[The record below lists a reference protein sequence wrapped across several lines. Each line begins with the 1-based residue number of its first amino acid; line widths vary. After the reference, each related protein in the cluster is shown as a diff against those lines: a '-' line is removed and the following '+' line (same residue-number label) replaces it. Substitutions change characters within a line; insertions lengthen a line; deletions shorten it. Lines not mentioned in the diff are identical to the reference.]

1 MKKLWKSGVALVL
14 VCALMFTQFNTVNVF
29 ANTSVQAEES
39 ETKEQITVSVTVVGD
54 SVHGTE
60 AHTRFE
66 NWLVNYKVTV
76 DKGAT
81 ADDAFKKALESNGYS
96 YEKNSWNFYYSC
108 GYNLYI
114 IYVLYFKKNAVDLV
128 AIIAIIF
135 LMIANWGVVLAVIGK
150 FLTIL
155 MPFILGFFFACFINP
170 LVKRVHSLLNRMKP
184 GKGAKIKKAFSVIIS
199 YVVVIG
205 VITVLLIYII
215 PQIKESIG
223 ELGNTIQDGYQY
235 MITHQKE
242 LNEKIPFIGL
252 GGGIEYIKEF
262 AYKKIMSNGSEIL
275 PYVYHVS
282 SSLLTTS
289 YNVLMGLVISIY
301 IILDMKKL
309 KRSARKVVYA
319 LSPKKKEQE
328 VWQTMKQC
336 SHIFNGFLIGKM
348 IDSLIIGILCL
359 IAMSILKLPYAL
371 LLSLIVCITNMIPYF
386 GPIIGAIPGV
396 MIYLFID
403 IRYAFIFALM
413 ILILQQF
420 DGLYLGPKILGD
432 QTGIKP
438 LWVIF
443 GITVGGAYF
452 GVMGMFLGVPVVA
465 VIMYLLQLFLDKKLK
480 KKNIST
486 FDSK

>member
-1 MKKLWKSGVALVL
+1 MEKKSKCLEILKTLVSNMWYIVA
-14 VCALMFTQFNTVNVF
+14 
-29 ANTSVQAEES
+29 
-39 ETKEQITVSVTVVGD
+39 
-54 SVHGTE
+54 
-60 AHTRFE
+60 
-66 NWLVNYKVTV
+66 
-76 DKGAT
+76 
-81 ADDAFKKALESNGYS
+81 
-96 YEKNSWNFYYSC
+96 
-108 GYNLYI
+108 
-114 IYVLYFKKNAVDLV
+114 LV

-170 LVKRVHSLLNRMKP
+170 LVKRVHSLLNRIKP

-215 PQIKESIG
+215 PQIKASIG

-262 AYKKIMSNGSEIL
+262 AYKKIMSNSSEIL

-328 VWQTMKQC
+328 VWETMKQC

-348 IDSLIIGILCL
+348 IVSLIIGILCL

>member
-1 MKKLWKSGVALVL
+1 M
-14 VCALMFTQFNTVNVF
+14 
-29 ANTSVQAEES
+29 E
-39 ETKEQITVSVTVVGD
+39 
-54 SVHGTE
+54 
-60 AHTRFE
+60 
-66 NWLVNYKVTV
+66 
-76 DKGAT
+76 
-81 ADDAFKKALESNGYS
+81 
-96 YEKNSWNFYYSC
+96 
-108 GYNLYI
+108 
-114 IYVLYFKKNAVDLV
+114 KKNKCLEILKTLVSNMWYIVALV

-155 MPFILGFFFACFINP
+155 MPFILGFACFINP

-215 PQIKESIG
+215 PQIKASIG

>member
-1 MKKLWKSGVALVL
+1 M
-14 VCALMFTQFNTVNVF
+14 
-29 ANTSVQAEES
+29 E
-39 ETKEQITVSVTVVGD
+39 
-54 SVHGTE
+54 
-60 AHTRFE
+60 
-66 NWLVNYKVTV
+66 
-76 DKGAT
+76 
-81 ADDAFKKALESNGYS
+81 
-96 YEKNSWNFYYSC
+96 
-108 GYNLYI
+108 
-114 IYVLYFKKNAVDLV
+114 KKNKCLEILKTLVSNMWYIVALV

-170 LVKRVHSLLNRMKP
+170 LVKRVHSLLNRIKP

-215 PQIKESIG
+215 PQIKASIG
-223 ELGNTIQDGYQY
+223 ELGNTVQDGYQY

-480 KKNIST
+480 KKDIST

>member
-1 MKKLWKSGVALVL
+1 M
-14 VCALMFTQFNTVNVF
+14 
-29 ANTSVQAEES
+29 E
-39 ETKEQITVSVTVVGD
+39 
-54 SVHGTE
+54 
-60 AHTRFE
+60 
-66 NWLVNYKVTV
+66 
-76 DKGAT
+76 
-81 ADDAFKKALESNGYS
+81 
-96 YEKNSWNFYYSC
+96 
-108 GYNLYI
+108 
-114 IYVLYFKKNAVDLV
+114 KKNKCLEILKTLVSNMWYIVALV

-215 PQIKESIG
+215 PQIKASIG

-252 GGGIEYIKEF
+252 GGGIEYIEEF
-262 AYKKIMSNGSEIL
+262 AYKKIMSNGSEII

-328 VWQTMKQC
+328 VWETMKQC

>member
-1 MKKLWKSGVALVL
+1 M
-14 VCALMFTQFNTVNVF
+14 
-29 ANTSVQAEES
+29 E
-39 ETKEQITVSVTVVGD
+39 
-54 SVHGTE
+54 
-60 AHTRFE
+60 
-66 NWLVNYKVTV
+66 
-76 DKGAT
+76 
-81 ADDAFKKALESNGYS
+81 
-96 YEKNSWNFYYSC
+96 
-108 GYNLYI
+108 
-114 IYVLYFKKNAVDLV
+114 KKNKCLEILKTLVSNMWYIVALV

-215 PQIKESIG
+215 PQIKASIG

-262 AYKKIMSNGSEIL
+262 AYKKIMSNGSEII

-282 SSLLTTS
+282 YSLLTTS

-328 VWQTMKQC
+328 VWETMKQC

>member
-1 MKKLWKSGVALVL
+1 M
-14 VCALMFTQFNTVNVF
+14 
-29 ANTSVQAEES
+29 E
-39 ETKEQITVSVTVVGD
+39 
-54 SVHGTE
+54 
-60 AHTRFE
+60 
-66 NWLVNYKVTV
+66 
-76 DKGAT
+76 
-81 ADDAFKKALESNGYS
+81 
-96 YEKNSWNFYYSC
+96 
-108 GYNLYI
+108 
-114 IYVLYFKKNAVDLV
+114 KKNKCLEILKTLVSNMWYIVALV

-480 KKNIST
+480 KKNI
-486 FDSK
+486 FNL

>member
-1 MKKLWKSGVALVL
+1 M
-14 VCALMFTQFNTVNVF
+14 
-29 ANTSVQAEES
+29 E
-39 ETKEQITVSVTVVGD
+39 
-54 SVHGTE
+54 
-60 AHTRFE
+60 
-66 NWLVNYKVTV
+66 
-76 DKGAT
+76 
-81 ADDAFKKALESNGYS
+81 
-96 YEKNSWNFYYSC
+96 
-108 GYNLYI
+108 
-114 IYVLYFKKNAVDLV
+114 KKNKCLEILKTLVSNMWYIVALV

-223 ELGNTIQDGYQY
+223 KLGNTIQDGYQY

>member
-1 MKKLWKSGVALVL
+1 M
-14 VCALMFTQFNTVNVF
+14 
-29 ANTSVQAEES
+29 E
-39 ETKEQITVSVTVVGD
+39 
-54 SVHGTE
+54 
-60 AHTRFE
+60 
-66 NWLVNYKVTV
+66 
-76 DKGAT
+76 
-81 ADDAFKKALESNGYS
+81 
-96 YEKNSWNFYYSC
+96 
-108 GYNLYI
+108 
-114 IYVLYFKKNAVDLV
+114 KKNKCLEILKTLVSNMWYIVALV

-215 PQIKESIG
+215 PQIKASIG

-262 AYKKIMSNGSEIL
+262 AYKKIMSNGSEII

-282 SSLLTTS
+282 SSLLTMS

-328 VWQTMKQC
+328 VWETMKQC

-480 KKNIST
+480 K
-486 FDSK
+486 

>member
-1 MKKLWKSGVALVL
+1 M
-14 VCALMFTQFNTVNVF
+14 
-29 ANTSVQAEES
+29 E
-39 ETKEQITVSVTVVGD
+39 
-54 SVHGTE
+54 
-60 AHTRFE
+60 
-66 NWLVNYKVTV
+66 
-76 DKGAT
+76 
-81 ADDAFKKALESNGYS
+81 
-96 YEKNSWNFYYSC
+96 
-108 GYNLYI
+108 
-114 IYVLYFKKNAVDLV
+114 KKNKCLEILKTLVSNMWYIVALV

-215 PQIKESIG
+215 PQIKASIG

-235 MITHQKE
+235 IITHQKE

-262 AYKKIMSNGSEIL
+262 AYKKIMSNGSEII

-328 VWQTMKQC
+328 VWETMKQC

>member
-1 MKKLWKSGVALVL
+1 MEKKSKCLEILKTLVSNMWYIVA
-14 VCALMFTQFNTVNVF
+14 
-29 ANTSVQAEES
+29 
-39 ETKEQITVSVTVVGD
+39 
-54 SVHGTE
+54 
-60 AHTRFE
+60 
-66 NWLVNYKVTV
+66 
-76 DKGAT
+76 
-81 ADDAFKKALESNGYS
+81 
-96 YEKNSWNFYYSC
+96 
-108 GYNLYI
+108 
-114 IYVLYFKKNAVDLV
+114 LV

-170 LVKRVHSLLNRMKP
+170 LVKRVHSLLNRIKP

-215 PQIKESIG
+215 PQIKASIG

-262 AYKKIMSNGSEIL
+262 AYKKIMSNSSEIL

-328 VWQTMKQC
+328 VWETMKQC

-432 QTGIKP
+432 QMGIKP

>member
-1 MKKLWKSGVALVL
+1 M
-14 VCALMFTQFNTVNVF
+14 
-29 ANTSVQAEES
+29 E
-39 ETKEQITVSVTVVGD
+39 
-54 SVHGTE
+54 
-60 AHTRFE
+60 
-66 NWLVNYKVTV
+66 
-76 DKGAT
+76 
-81 ADDAFKKALESNGYS
+81 
-96 YEKNSWNFYYSC
+96 
-108 GYNLYI
+108 
-114 IYVLYFKKNAVDLV
+114 KKNKCLEILKTLVSNMWYIVALV

-215 PQIKESIG
+215 PQIKASIG

-262 AYKKIMSNGSEIL
+262 AYKKIMSNASEIL

-403 IRYAFIFALM
+403 IRYAFIFVLM

-480 KKNIST
+480 KKDIST

>member
-1 MKKLWKSGVALVL
+1 M
-14 VCALMFTQFNTVNVF
+14 
-29 ANTSVQAEES
+29 E
-39 ETKEQITVSVTVVGD
+39 
-54 SVHGTE
+54 
-60 AHTRFE
+60 
-66 NWLVNYKVTV
+66 
-76 DKGAT
+76 
-81 ADDAFKKALESNGYS
+81 
-96 YEKNSWNFYYSC
+96 
-108 GYNLYI
+108 
-114 IYVLYFKKNAVDLV
+114 KKNKCLEILKTLVSNMWYIVALV

-386 GPIIGAIPGV
+386 GPIIGSIPGV

>member
-1 MKKLWKSGVALVL
+1 MEKKNKCLEILKTLVSNMWYIVALV
-14 VCALMFTQFNTVNVF
+14 
-29 ANTSVQAEES
+29 S
-39 ETKEQITVSVTVVGD
+39 
-54 SVHGTE
+54 
-60 AHTRFE
+60 
-66 NWLVNYKVTV
+66 
-76 DKGAT
+76 
-81 ADDAFKKALESNGYS
+81 
-96 YEKNSWNFYYSC
+96 
-108 GYNLYI
+108 
-114 IYVLYFKKNAVDLV
+114 
-128 AIIAIIF
+128 IIAIIF

-215 PQIKESIG
+215 PQIKASIG

-275 PYVYHVS
+275 SYVYHVS

>member
-1 MKKLWKSGVALVL
+1 M
-14 VCALMFTQFNTVNVF
+14 
-29 ANTSVQAEES
+29 E
-39 ETKEQITVSVTVVGD
+39 
-54 SVHGTE
+54 
-60 AHTRFE
+60 
-66 NWLVNYKVTV
+66 
-76 DKGAT
+76 
-81 ADDAFKKALESNGYS
+81 
-96 YEKNSWNFYYSC
+96 
-108 GYNLYI
+108 
-114 IYVLYFKKNAVDLV
+114 KKNKCLEILKTLVSNMWYIVALV

-215 PQIKESIG
+215 PQIKASIG

-359 IAMSILKLPYAL
+359 IAMSVLKLPYAL

-480 KKNIST
+480 KKDIST

>member
-1 MKKLWKSGVALVL
+1 M
-14 VCALMFTQFNTVNVF
+14 
-29 ANTSVQAEES
+29 E
-39 ETKEQITVSVTVVGD
+39 
-54 SVHGTE
+54 
-60 AHTRFE
+60 
-66 NWLVNYKVTV
+66 
-76 DKGAT
+76 
-81 ADDAFKKALESNGYS
+81 
-96 YEKNSWNFYYSC
+96 
-108 GYNLYI
+108 
-114 IYVLYFKKNAVDLV
+114 KKNKCLEILKTLVSNMWYIVALV

-215 PQIKESIG
+215 PQIKASIG

-282 SSLLTTS
+282 SSLLTTL

>member
-1 MKKLWKSGVALVL
+1 M
-14 VCALMFTQFNTVNVF
+14 
-29 ANTSVQAEES
+29 E
-39 ETKEQITVSVTVVGD
+39 
-54 SVHGTE
+54 
-60 AHTRFE
+60 
-66 NWLVNYKVTV
+66 
-76 DKGAT
+76 
-81 ADDAFKKALESNGYS
+81 
-96 YEKNSWNFYYSC
+96 
-108 GYNLYI
+108 
-114 IYVLYFKKNAVDLV
+114 KKNKCLEILKTLVSNMWYIVALV

-215 PQIKESIG
+215 PQIKASIG

-465 VIMYLLQLFLDKKLK
+465 VIMYLLQLLLDKKLK
-480 KKNIST
+480 KKDIST

>member
-1 MKKLWKSGVALVL
+1 M
-14 VCALMFTQFNTVNVF
+14 
-29 ANTSVQAEES
+29 E
-39 ETKEQITVSVTVVGD
+39 
-54 SVHGTE
+54 
-60 AHTRFE
+60 
-66 NWLVNYKVTV
+66 
-76 DKGAT
+76 
-81 ADDAFKKALESNGYS
+81 
-96 YEKNSWNFYYSC
+96 
-108 GYNLYI
+108 
-114 IYVLYFKKNAVDLV
+114 KKNKCLEILKTLVSNMWYIVALV

-215 PQIKESIG
+215 PQIKASIG

-262 AYKKIMSNGSEIL
+262 AYKKIMSNGSEII

-328 VWQTMKQC
+328 VWETMKQC

-348 IDSLIIGILCL
+348 IDSVIIGILCL

>member
-1 MKKLWKSGVALVL
+1 MEKKSKCLEILKTLVSNMWYIVA
-14 VCALMFTQFNTVNVF
+14 
-29 ANTSVQAEES
+29 
-39 ETKEQITVSVTVVGD
+39 
-54 SVHGTE
+54 
-60 AHTRFE
+60 
-66 NWLVNYKVTV
+66 
-76 DKGAT
+76 
-81 ADDAFKKALESNGYS
+81 
-96 YEKNSWNFYYSC
+96 
-108 GYNLYI
+108 
-114 IYVLYFKKNAVDLV
+114 LV

-170 LVKRVHSLLNRMKP
+170 LVKRVHSLLNRIKP

-371 LLSLIVCITNMIPYF
+371 LLSMIVCITNMIPYF

>member
-1 MKKLWKSGVALVL
+1 M
-14 VCALMFTQFNTVNVF
+14 
-29 ANTSVQAEES
+29 E
-39 ETKEQITVSVTVVGD
+39 
-54 SVHGTE
+54 
-60 AHTRFE
+60 
-66 NWLVNYKVTV
+66 
-76 DKGAT
+76 
-81 ADDAFKKALESNGYS
+81 
-96 YEKNSWNFYYSC
+96 
-108 GYNLYI
+108 
-114 IYVLYFKKNAVDLV
+114 KKNKCLEILKTLVSNMWYIVALV

-215 PQIKESIG
+215 PQIKASIG

-262 AYKKIMSNGSEIL
+262 AYKKIMSNGSEII

-282 SSLLTTS
+282 SSFLTTS

-328 VWQTMKQC
+328 VWETMKQC

>member
-1 MKKLWKSGVALVL
+1 M
-14 VCALMFTQFNTVNVF
+14 
-29 ANTSVQAEES
+29 E
-39 ETKEQITVSVTVVGD
+39 
-54 SVHGTE
+54 
-60 AHTRFE
+60 
-66 NWLVNYKVTV
+66 
-76 DKGAT
+76 
-81 ADDAFKKALESNGYS
+81 
-96 YEKNSWNFYYSC
+96 
-108 GYNLYI
+108 
-114 IYVLYFKKNAVDLV
+114 KKNKCLEILKTLVSNMWYIVALV

-371 LLSLIVCITNMIPYF
+371 LLSLIVCITNMIPYL

-452 GVMGMFLGVPVVA
+452 GVMGMFLGVLVVA

>member
-1 MKKLWKSGVALVL
+1 MEKKSKCLEILKTLVSNMWYIVA
-14 VCALMFTQFNTVNVF
+14 
-29 ANTSVQAEES
+29 
-39 ETKEQITVSVTVVGD
+39 
-54 SVHGTE
+54 
-60 AHTRFE
+60 
-66 NWLVNYKVTV
+66 
-76 DKGAT
+76 
-81 ADDAFKKALESNGYS
+81 
-96 YEKNSWNFYYSC
+96 
-108 GYNLYI
+108 
-114 IYVLYFKKNAVDLV
+114 LV

-170 LVKRVHSLLNRMKP
+170 LVKRVHSLLNRIKP

-215 PQIKESIG
+215 PQIKASIG

-252 GGGIEYIKEF
+252 GGGVEYIKEF
-262 AYKKIMSNGSEIL
+262 AYKKIMSNSSEIL

-328 VWQTMKQC
+328 VWETMKQC

>member
-1 MKKLWKSGVALVL
+1 M
-14 VCALMFTQFNTVNVF
+14 
-29 ANTSVQAEES
+29 E
-39 ETKEQITVSVTVVGD
+39 
-54 SVHGTE
+54 
-60 AHTRFE
+60 
-66 NWLVNYKVTV
+66 
-76 DKGAT
+76 
-81 ADDAFKKALESNGYS
+81 
-96 YEKNSWNFYYSC
+96 
-108 GYNLYI
+108 
-114 IYVLYFKKNAVDLV
+114 KKNKCLEILKTLVSNMWYIVALV

-452 GVMGMFLGVPVVA
+452 GVMGMFLGGPVVA
-465 VIMYLLQLFLDKKLK
+465 VIMYLWHLFLDKKLK